1 MITNHAL
8 TGRAIGAP
16 AAPADPRLRC
26 VDTFRAHSS
35 LHLAAIATIATITLV
50 AIVVRR
56 RRGGNAGDVG
66 SVERGIAVGY
76 LALWVGTFVWLNTG
90 PRHDPLVT
98 WPLQLCHWVA
108 AIDAVVLVLPARSL
122 RAIAYFC
129 GLALCTQAL
138 STPSLTDGPGQ
149 WPFWFFWTTH
159 AMIVAVPAYDIAAR
173 GYRPGWR
180 DLGVACAAALGYVA
194 LILPVDLATGW
205 NYGFVGPSTPGVP
218 TVVDLLGPWP
228 RRLVLIVAIAGGAMT
243 LLMLPWALIRARAA
257 SAAPLRASG
266 LR

>member
-1 MITNHAL
+1 MDA
-8 TGRAIGAP
+8 
-16 AAPADPRLRC
+16 
-26 VDTFRAHSS
+26 FRAHSAF
-35 LHLAAIATIATITLV
+35 HLGVIAVIGALALT

-56 RRGGNAGDVG
+56 RRGGDASDIGRL
-66 SVERGIAVGY
+66 ERVVAVGY
-76 LALWVGTFVWLNTG
+76 LALWFGTFVWLNTG

-108 AIDAVVLVLPARSL
+108 AIDAIVLVLPVRAL

-138 STPSLTDGPGQ
+138 STPSLVEGPGE
-149 WPFWFFWTTH
+149 WPFWFFWATH
-159 AMIVAVPAYDIAAR
+159 AMIIAVPAYDIAAR

-180 DLGVACAAALGYVA
+180 DLAIACATALGYVA

-218 TVVDLLGPWP
+218 TIVDLLGPWP
-228 RRLVLIVAIAGGAMT
+228 RRLLYIVAIAAGAMT
-243 LLMLPWALIRARAA
+243 LLMLPWALVRTRTG
-257 SAAPLRASG
+257 SGRPPRASG
-266 LR
+266 SG